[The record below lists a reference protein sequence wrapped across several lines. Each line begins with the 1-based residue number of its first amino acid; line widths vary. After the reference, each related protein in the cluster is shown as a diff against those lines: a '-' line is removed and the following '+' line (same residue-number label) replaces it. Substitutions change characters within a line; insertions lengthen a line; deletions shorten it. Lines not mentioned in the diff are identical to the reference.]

1 MLRTIVLLAQVLLLA
16 QVTSGLA
23 ADGVG
28 PFDGQ
33 WTGSATPTVQ
43 KCKQGNVT
51 VTVEGTTVIGQAQFA
66 NDAPN
71 INGTVREDGG
81 FGATI
86 GWQPLTGKFV
96 ADGFEGTFKNGDCEW
111 QMRLQRSQREHLLP
125 ITRQPKQISAGYV
138 APGYAQPAAP
148 SGYVGAKEPSA
159 APGTVAVTHHRTMYM
174 YVPPHPSGHHTQK
187 IAPATIEPWVPG
199 YLGRAVFQN

>member
-1 MLRTIVLLAQVLLLA
+1 MLRTILLLA

-43 KCKQGNVT
+43 ECKPANVT

-71 INGTVREDGG
+71 IHGTVREDGG

-111 QMRLQRSQREHLLP
+111 KMRLQRSEREHLLP
-125 ITRQPKQISAGYV
+125 ITGQPKQTSANRG
-138 APGYAQPAAP
+138 PTEDNQPRRGAQ
-148 SGYVGAKEPSA
+148 SSRRDEG
-159 APGTVAVTHHRTMYM
+159 HRF
-174 YVPPHPSGHHTQK
+174 PPTW
-187 IAPATIEPWVPG
+187 WVE
-199 YLGRAVFQN
+199 